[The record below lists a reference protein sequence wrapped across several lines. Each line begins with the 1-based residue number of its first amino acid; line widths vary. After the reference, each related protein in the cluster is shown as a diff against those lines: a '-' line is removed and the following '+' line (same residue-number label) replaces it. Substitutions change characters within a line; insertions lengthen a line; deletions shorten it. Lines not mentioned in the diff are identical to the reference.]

1 MVSHRDS
8 RSLTGLM
15 GRLLLGVASLGL
27 TASVMFG
34 ADPAPTAA
42 RLGVNGVADANP
54 LGTAPSSDLAP
65 ENDFFTAQYA
75 APNDETL
82 TSLKLSATPGNALD
96 AAADA
101 HSTCPAG
108 MVDVEGDYCPWVEQK
123 CLRWLD
129 PETKMRC
136 AEFAPT
142 SECLT
147 KTVKKHVCMDKYEY
161 PNRAGADP
169 IVMKTWNEARST
181 CSGEGKRLCTESE
194 WTLACEGEER
204 LPYPYGY
211 ARSSEA
217 CNIDKPHPDVNEKAL
232 GNAATRMAEAE
243 RLWQGEPSGS
253 RDACVSPFGVHDM
266 TGNVDEWVVNESGR
280 PYKSALKGGYWGPVK
295 TRCRPSTV
303 AHAEDFSFY
312 QIGFRC
318 CSDPGAPNSSSGT
331 STGSGPSSNHGNLQ
345 NPAPTAATG
354 SALLAGS

>member
-1 MVSHRDS
+1 MIPR
-8 RSLTGLM
+8 RSAHEIF
-15 GRLLLGVASLGL
+15 GRLALGVTSLSL
-27 TASVMFG
+27 VASVMFG
-34 ADPAPTAA
+34 AKETPAQTAQPS
-42 RLGVNGVADANP
+42 DYANP
-54 LGTAPSSDLAP
+54 PAES
-65 ENDFFTAQYA
+65 EQ
-75 APNDETL
+75 NDETL
-82 TSLKLSATPGNALD
+82 ASLKLSATPGNPLEAV
-96 AAADA
+96 AGETR
-101 HSTCPAG
+101 SGCPAG

-129 PETKMRC
+129 PDTKMRC

-161 PNRAGADP
+161 PNRVGADP
-169 IVMKTWNEARST
+169 IVMKTWTEARAT

-217 CNIDKPHPDVNEKAL
+217 CNIDKPHPDVDEKAL
-232 GNAATRMAEAE
+232 ANASTRQAEAD

-266 TGNVDEWVVNESGR
+266 TGNVDEWVVNESGK

-318 CSDPGAPNSSSGT
+318 CSDPGAPESSSGT
-331 STGSGPSSNHGNLQ
+331 GGAGTSGHGSSLNPTPTTAVESGSSN
-345 NPAPTAATG
+345 
-354 SALLAGS
+354 ALLAGS

>member
-1 MVSHRDS
+1 MALGVT
-8 RSLTGLM
+8 SLT
-15 GRLLLGVASLGL
+15 LG
-27 TASVMFG
+27 ASVLFG
-34 ADPAPTAA
+34 AAPAPADPAPLAEAGLAVQAPAST
-42 RLGVNGVADANP
+42 GVDE
-54 LGTAPSSDLAP
+54 SQSQELA
-65 ENDFFTAQYA
+65 
-75 APNDETL
+75 
-82 TSLKLSATPGNALD
+82 SLKLSVTPDSAALNGG
-96 AAADA
+96 AEAP
-101 HSTCPAG
+101 TRCPAG
-108 MVDVEGDYCPWVEQK
+108 MVDVEGDYCPWVTQT

-142 SECLT
+142 SDCLT
-147 KTVKKHVCMDKYEY
+147 KTVRKHFCMDKFEY

-169 IVMKTWNEARST
+169 VVMKTWYEARAT
-181 CSGEGKRLCTESE
+181 CSSEGKRLCNESE

-232 GNAATRMAEAE
+232 ANPKTRTEEAE

-253 RDACVSPFGVHDM
+253 REACVSPFGVHDM
-266 TGNVDEWVVNESGR
+266 TGNVDEWVVNESTK

-295 TRCRPSTV
+295 TRCRPATI

-318 CSDPGAPNSSSGT
+318 CSDPSNEPSGGSGGMGGSKVGSKT
-331 STGSGPSSNHGNLQ
+331 INAKPATVTGSP
-345 NPAPTAATG
+345 
-354 SALLAGS
+354 LLAGS

>member
-1 MVSHRDS
+1 
-8 RSLTGLM
+8 
-15 GRLLLGVASLGL
+15 
-27 TASVMFG
+27 
-34 ADPAPTAA
+34 
-42 RLGVNGVADANP
+42 
-54 LGTAPSSDLAP
+54 
-65 ENDFFTAQYA
+65 
-75 APNDETL
+75 
-82 TSLKLSATPGNALD
+82 
-96 AAADA
+96 
-101 HSTCPAG
+101 CPAG
-108 MVDVEGDYCPWVEQK
+108 MVDVEGDYCPWVTQT

-147 KTVKKHVCMDKYEY
+147 KTVRKHFCMDKYEY

-169 IVMKTWNEARST
+169 VVMKTWYEARTT
-181 CSGEGKRLCTESE
+181 CASEGKRLCNESE

-217 CNIDKPHPDVNEKAL
+217 CNIDKPHPDVDEKAL
-232 GNAATRMAEAE
+232 ANPKTRQAEAD

-253 RDACVSPFGVHDM
+253 REACVSPFGVHDM
-266 TGNVDEWVVNESGR
+266 TGNVDEWVVNESGK

-303 AHAEDFSFY
+303 AHNEDFSFY

-318 CSDPGAPNSSSGT
+318 CSDPSNEPSGGSGVGGGSKVGSKGINAKPAT
-331 STGSGPSSNHGNLQ
+331 STGSP
-345 NPAPTAATG
+345 
-354 SALLAGS
+354 LLAGS

>member
-1 MVSHRDS
+1 MMNPG
-8 RSLTGLM
+8 RSAAFLFR
-15 GRLLLGVASLGL
+15 RLALGVTSLSL
-27 TASVMFG
+27 AASVMFG
-34 ADPAPTAA
+34 AKSTPADPAQ
-42 RLGVNGVADANP
+42 VADAS
-54 LGTAPSSDLAP
+54 APDANALPGYNAGSSSFS
-65 ENDFFTAQYA
+65 EHNG
-75 APNDETL
+75 ETL
-82 TSLKLSATPGNALD
+82 ASLKLSATPPNPLE
-96 AAADA
+96 AAAGEA
-101 HSTCPAG
+101 HSSCPTG

-147 KTVKKHVCMDKYEY
+147 KTVRKHMCMDKYEY
-161 PNRAGADP
+161 PNRVGADP
-169 IVMKTWNEARST
+169 VVMKTWYEAGAT
-181 CSGEGKRLCTESE
+181 CSGQAKRLCAESE

-217 CNIDKPHPDVNEKAL
+217 CNIDKPHPDVDEKAL
-232 GNAATRMAEAE
+232 ANASTRTAEAQ

-266 TGNVDEWVVNESGR
+266 TGNVDEWVVNESGK

-318 CSDPGAPNSSSGT
+318 CSDPGAPDSSNGAAAG
-331 STGSGPSSNHGNLQ
+331 TGSAGHGNGI
-345 NPAPTAATG
+345 NSAPPSAAGNAAG